1 MKSIYHKVKRLT
13 KINSKAQIVRGIIT
27 PEGTLLDD
35 EDIER
40 VIASNY
46 QKLMG
51 EPLFLRSD

>member
-40 VIASNY
+40 VIAAYY